1 MSLYDP
7 SDGVILHTFPPHA
20 STVTDLA
27 FSPDGERL
35 VTASDDSTM
44 RVWSVSDHELLQ
56 EYATP
61 PGGYWSMVFAGD
73 GRSLVVSDVVGV
85 ISVIDVEDGSVLRT
99 FAGQK
104 NRLAELAISH
114 DGSLVA
120 VLAVT
125 TIPSNFVHRDR
136 RARDSAAGTH
146 STRADGGVLGRRR
159 AARVGIQRRH
169 RAAVGAPGNFLSY
182 S

>member
-1 MSLYDP
+1 MPVPVVRPHSSAERPRQVAGCAFFRNEVRFSPDGQLMAANSHDFTVSLYDP

-44 RVWSVSDHELLQ
+44 RVWSVADHQLLQ

-85 ISVIDVEDGSVLRT
+85 VSVIDVEDRLGPPYVRRPEESPRR
-99 FAGQK
+99 AGDLPR
-104 NRLAELAISH
+104 RLA
-114 DGSLVA
+114 
-120 VLAVT
+120 
-125 TIPSNFVHRDR
+125 R
-136 RARDSAAGTH
+136 R
-146 STRADGGVLGRRR
+146 VRR
-159 AARVGIQRRH
+159 
-169 RAAVGAPGNFLSY
+169 
-182 S
+182 